1 MHRQPCD
8 ICLSFMVYG
17 FMVYLLPRRR
27 IHKEEMPL
35 QSWVVC
41 SIEVEVSVIPR
52 TAWSKA
58 CQRKE
63 TQYFPLLCSYQVPF
77 QHVQYETDKMSGVCS
92 RDSNCS
98 ALYVFCYILLSSW
111 KLRMTEAGSSVRV
124 WWHTVGDSRLPRKQ
138 STWKP
143 RGCPCSAA
151 GHVTGQAFEP
161 SAHSRLFK

>member
-1 MHRQPCD
+1 MVFMHRQPCD

-98 ALYVFCYILLSSW
+98 ALCFLLRTAELLKAKDDRSRFFCQSLMAYCGRQQAP
-111 KLRMTEAGSSVRV
+111 KEAE
-124 WWHTVGDSRLPRKQ
+124 HLEAKRLP
-138 STWKP
+138 
-143 RGCPCSAA
+143 
-151 GHVTGQAFEP
+151 
-161 SAHSRLFK
+161 LFCCRSCHWTSL